1 MDSKPPICPPRRLAA
16 SIAFLAL
23 CWPFVAAADCTA
35 RKPKAAE
42 VEFNVLAMAALA
54 AALPP
59 LPAGVQM
66 RGGTSYDFKSAPD
79 VYEVLCDFSKEGD
92 FSISTRRSYVRKHT
106 EAERKY
112 WDTQYDALQTQ
123 AGVLRK
129 LPAEK
134 VAQEQALRQQ
144 SNAQW
149 QATRDAE
156 KAGDKA
162 AAQARDAQYRALRN
176 QADAIQ
182 IAHEAGVKPQL
193 DELNRRRTGIDL
205 AEQRVEIV
213 IAMNLQRL
221 PTAND
226 RSVVGSHGAAS
237 PGKSVGL
244 KVNNVVWSVGGTDG
258 SLRQALAGAIDRARL
273 QALVGAPLPTVAQSE
288 AFAAKAAPV
297 SVAELPGAAPGTAAA
312 PAAQAEVAAAAAPA
326 APQSPSALPASPVN
340 SPTDTARKAVDAVNQ
355 LRGLFGR

>member
-1 MDSKPPICPPRRLAA
+1 MDSKLPICPPRRLAA

-35 RKPKAAE
+35 RKPRAAE
-42 VEFNVLAMAALA
+42 VEFNARAMAALA

-176 QADAIQ
+176 QADAIPG
-182 IAHEAGVKPQL
+182 AYRPTSARGGADVCTRGRSA
-193 DELNRRRTGIDL
+193 RRAPHGDVGTGNGPAAPRRPRPDQ
-205 AEQRVEIV
+205 QRS
-213 IAMNLQRL
+213 R
-221 PTAND
+221 
-226 RSVVGSHGAAS
+226 RSVGARTRRHA
-237 PGKSVGL
+237 
-244 KVNNVVWSVGGTDG
+244 
-258 SLRQALAGAIDRARL
+258 DRRPCA
-273 QALVGAPLPTVAQSE
+273 VGAPGC
-288 AFAAKAAPV
+288 
-297 SVAELPGAAPGTAAA
+297 GAG
-312 PAAQAEVAAAAAPA
+312 
-326 APQSPSALPASPVN
+326 
-340 SPTDTARKAVDAVNQ
+340 
-355 LRGLFGR
+355 